1 MQYNFGLLSGA
12 YKNAGDYLIRNRSIA
27 LLKEVYPDCNITI
40 WERNKSL
47 NYVLDK
53 INKCD
58 ALILA
63 GGPVYQKDIYP
74 NDIPLVEN
82 LDNIKTKICEMG
94 LGWWNRNYTFK
105 DIIEYSFDEKMH
117 NLLKRIMHD
126 TGELSCRDWVTEQ
139 ILKNNGFSNL
149 VMTGCPAW
157 YSDYTSEKQNNF
169 TDFNSI
175 KKICVSDSSRYNNHE
190 NLFELVLYLRKKF
203 KNAEIHFIFHRGI
216 FADNYTNSIVS
227 EKNTELK
234 NKLSSIQKL
243 FIHDISYSGEGFN
256 IYNDCDI
263 HIGFRVHAH
272 IYNLSI
278 MGYSI
283 LIEED
288 SRGYAANEAFGLMSI
303 PARISINQHNIP
315 NPYMVSQINNYIN
328 YLFENDF
335 NIFGVVYEQIQQNK
349 NKMIKHIK
357 KFI

>member
-139 ILKNNGFSNL
+139 ILKNNGFSN
-149 VMTGCPAW
+149 
-157 YSDYTSEKQNNF
+157 
-169 TDFNSI
+169 
-175 KKICVSDSSRYNNHE
+175 
-190 NLFELVLYLRKKF
+190 KF